1 MAKRVERP
9 YPRETIESS
18 LRVPQA
24 LREHNGGN
32 PWPPEQLAGAV
43 GRSQNSSSFYYLTAA
58 SRDYGFTTGHS
69 RASSAIELTE
79 LGRQVVSP
87 QSDGD
92 YAAAILAAFRN
103 VDILVKVLEYYG
115 GNNLP
120 EQPYLSNTLE
130 QEFGL
135 DRSVHDEFIEIF
147 RKNCQFVGIG
157 HDLEGFKDPVQ
168 GSPGEARDSGK
179 TVTVA
184 TPEGDDAPTC
194 FVIMPFKEKTDRY
207 ETGFFDEAMLNLFT
221 PAGTAAGFKMVTA
234 KRQGSDVIHSTII
247 NALLEA
253 DLVLADLTEHNPN
266 VLFELGVRVAEDK
279 PVALVR
285 ARGTGPIFDIDNLLR
300 VHEYNPNLWPSTV
313 KQDIPGLR
321 DHLAATWEQRESPET
336 FMKILRRQVLA
347 PSGVG

>member
-1 MAKRVERP
+1 MAQ
-9 YPRETIESS
+9 S
-18 LRVPQA
+18 LS
-24 LREHNGGN
+24 
-32 PWPPEQLAGAV
+32 
-43 GRSQNSSSFYYLTAA
+43 RSATSSSFYYLTAA
-58 SRDYGFTTGHS
+58 SRDYGFTLGHS

-92 YAAAILAAFRN
+92 YSAALLEAFKH
-103 VDILVKVLEYYG
+103 VDIMVKVVEYYK

-135 DRSVHDEFIEIF
+135 DRSVHDEFIGIF
-147 RKNCQFVGIG
+147 QANCRFVGIG
-157 HDLEGFKDPVQ
+157 HDLHGLTGSGSGRGEGPA
-168 GSPGEARDSGK
+168 GRDSGK

-184 TPEGDDAPTC
+184 SPESDDAPTC

-207 ETGFFDEAMLNLFT
+207 ETGFFEEAMLNLFT

-234 KRQGSDVIHSTII
+234 QRQGSDVIHSTII

-300 VHEYNPNLWPSTV
+300 VQEYNPNLWPSTV
-313 KQDIPGLR
+313 QQDIPGIR
-321 DHLAATWEQRESPET
+321 DHITATWEQRESPET

-347 PSGVG
+347 PTGVA